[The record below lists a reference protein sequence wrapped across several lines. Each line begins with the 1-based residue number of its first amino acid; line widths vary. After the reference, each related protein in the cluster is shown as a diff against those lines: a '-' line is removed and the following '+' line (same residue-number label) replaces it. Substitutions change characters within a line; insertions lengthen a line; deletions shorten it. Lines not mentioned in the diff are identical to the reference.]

1 MRQKTPSFIAEFP
14 LIVTVADA
22 RALSI
27 RINAARHI
35 YNAALGEALR
45 RLDRMRATA
54 EWAAASALPKG
65 EPRSPARKAR
75 AEAFKAIMA
84 RFEFSSPSIQKLAER
99 SRDACW
105 IGDHLGSHDTQTASL
120 RAFRAVE
127 QFCFGKRGRPRFKGF
142 GRFHS
147 IEGKSNAAV
156 IRYRDGAVHYSGL
169 VLPVMRD
176 PRDRDGWQAE
186 AMARRVK
193 YVRIVRRELRGQT
206 RWLAQLVMEGLP
218 PVKARRPAADG
229 IVGLDLGPSAIAA
242 VSGADATLE
251 PFCPSVVHPWRE
263 LRRTERAM
271 DRSRRATNPDAFN
284 PDGTWKRGGKRQ
296 KLNRSVRYQQLALA
310 RRERERRLS
319 AERKR
324 AHGELCNRILAQ
336 GKDIRLER
344 LSYRAFQKSFGRSVK
359 VRAPGMFVSM
369 LIRKAESAGGE
380 VTEIRT
386 RNTKLSQFDHTTGE
400 YVKKP
405 LSQRTHFFGDGQ
417 TKPVQRDLYSAF
429 LARHCGEDCLDI
441 RQVLEAWPDTEP
453 FLRRAVSK
461 DNKSASGCGFPLP
474 HGPAVGA
481 DRAPKRN
488 ISLREAA

>member
-14 LIVTVADA
+14 LIVTAADA
-22 RALSI
+22 RDLSI
-27 RINAARHI
+27 RLNAARHI

-45 RLDRMRATA
+45 RLDRMRGTA
-54 EWAAASALPKG
+54 DWAAASALPKG

-75 AEAFKAIMA
+75 AEAFKANLA
-84 RFEFSSPSIQKLAER
+84 QFEFCAASIQKFAER
-99 SRDACW
+99 CRDACW

-127 QFCFGKRGRPRFKGF
+127 QHAFGKRGRPRFKGY

-156 IRYRDGAVHYSGL
+156 IRYRDGAVHYAGL
-169 VLPVMRD
+169 AMPVMRD

-218 PVKARRPAADG
+218 PVKVRRPAADG

-251 PFCPSVVHPWRE
+251 PFCPTVTQPWRD
-263 LRRTERAM
+263 LRRIERAM
-271 DRSRRATNPDAFN
+271 DRSKRATNPDAFN
-284 PDGTWKRGGKRQ
+284 ADGTYKRGAKVR
-296 KLNRSVRYQQLALA
+296 NRSRRYQQLAQA
-310 RRERERRLS
+310 RRERERRLA

-344 LSYRAFQKSFGRSVK
+344 LSYVAFQKCFGRSVK

-380 VTEIRT
+380 VIEIRT
-386 RNTKLSQFDHTTGE
+386 RHTKLSQFDHTTGE

-405 LSQRTHFFGDGQ
+405 LSQRIHIFGDGR
-417 TKPVQRDLYSAF
+417 TEPVQRDLYSAF

-441 RQVLEAWPDTEP
+441 RQVQKAWPDTEP
-453 FLRRAVSK
+453 FLRRAMSK
-461 DNKSASGCGFPLP
+461 DSKSASGCGFPLP
-474 HGPAVGA
+474 HGHRAVRA
-481 DRAPKRN
+481 DRAPEGN
-488 ISLREAA
+488 ISLSEAA

>member
-14 LIVTVADA
+14 LIVTAADA
-22 RALSI
+22 RALAI
-27 RINAARHI
+27 RLNAARHI

-54 EWAAASALPKG
+54 QWAIAQSMPKG

-75 AEAFKAIMA
+75 GDAFKAVMA
-84 RFEFSSPSIQKLAER
+84 RFEFSSPSIQKMAER
-99 SRDACW
+99 CRDACW

-127 QFCFGKRGRPRFKGF
+127 QFAFGKRGRPRFKGF

-186 AMARRVK
+186 ALTRRVK
-193 YVRIVRRELRGQT
+193 YVRIVRRELHGKT
-206 RWLAQLVMEGLP
+206 RWLAQLVLEGLP
-218 PVKARRPAADG
+218 PVKCLRPAADG

-251 PFCPSVVHPWRE
+251 PFCKSVVQPWSA
-263 LRRTERAM
+263 LRRIERAM
-271 DRSRRATNPDAFN
+271 DRSKRATNPAAFN
-284 PDGTWKRGGKRQ
+284 ADGTWKRGAKI
-296 KLNRSVRYQQLALA
+296 KNRSHRYQLLAQA
-310 RRERERRLS
+310 RRERERRLA

-336 GKDIRLER
+336 GKNIRLER
-344 LSYRAFQKSFGRSVK
+344 LSYRAFQKNFGRSVK

-369 LIRKAESAGGE
+369 LLRKAESAGGE
-380 VTEIRT
+380 VIEIRT

-405 LSQRTHFFGDGQ
+405 LSQRTHFFGDGR
-417 TKPVQRDLYSAF
+417 TEPVQRDLYSAF
-429 LARHCGEDCLDI
+429 LARHCGENCLDI
-441 RQVLEAWPDTEP
+441 RQVQAAWPDTEP
-453 FLRRAVSK
+453 FLRRAVSSSQ
-461 DNKSASGCGFPLP
+461 KSASGCGFPLP
-474 HGPAVGA
+474 HGPAVRA
-481 DRAPKRN
+481 DRAPK
-488 ISLREAA
+488 SHSFPCEAAHV